1 MGILDS
7 EIGEFIPIVSTFRI
21 FNDINLF
28 YISYNRKMLCNGL
41 CQYKNEKNFLYHT
54 PSYIDIDENK
64 LNNPKAINIE
74 NIIYQDIFEN
84 YSKLCDEPE
93 CFIHKKFILNINYEN
108 INLPFILTFNININ
122 EYNILSNY
130 KTKIDNIFLET
141 VKIKMNSYKLVGII
155 FNENDN
161 HFICLSKN
169 LNSILNLSDEVW
181 LFHNDLNGKLDIL
194 DKGLLAYK
202 NYRNNKIPC
211 MFIYLLNN

>member
-1 MGILDS
+1 MDYAN
-7 EIGEFIPIVSTFRI
+7 T
-21 FNDINLF
+21 
-28 YISYNRKMLCNGL
+28 RK
-41 CQYKNEKNFLYHT
+41 KKNFLYHT

-130 KTKIDNIFLET
+130 KTKNDNIFLET
-141 VKIKMNSYKLVGII
+141 VKIKMNSN
-155 FNENDN
+155 F
-161 HFICLSKN
+161 
-169 LNSILNLSDEVW
+169 
-181 LFHNDLNGKLDIL
+181 LFT
-194 DKGLLAYK
+194 
-202 NYRNNKIPC
+202 
-211 MFIYLLNN
+211 F

>member
-1 MGILDS
+1 
-7 EIGEFIPIVSTFRI
+7 
-21 FNDINLF
+21 
-28 YISYNRKMLCNGL
+28 MLCNGL

-54 PSYIDIDENK
+54 LSYIDIDENK